1 MESIRFL
8 LVEDDKVDQRA
19 FRRLVMERQLPY
31 EYLIAGSL
39 AEARQL
45 LAQHTFDVILADHNL
60 GDGTAFELL
69 PCAAPVILV
78 TGRGSE
84 EVAVQAMKAGA
95 ADYLVKDID
104 YNYFKVLPLT
114 VENVLRQRATELA
127 RQRAETAL
135 RNSEEHF
142 RSLIENALDL
152 ITVLDVDGIIR
163 YASPSHVRILGYT
176 PEELVGTQA
185 FTLAHPDDVA
195 AILDVWVQGRS
206 NPRAARTFEWRARH
220 ADGSWRHIES
230 IGRALHGAAMMAI
243 INSRDVTERK
253 QHEAELQRAQQTAEA
268 ATRAKSEFLAH
279 MSHEIRTPMNGV
291 IGMLDL
297 LADTQ
302 LTPEQRECVE
312 AAQESGELLLTV
324 INDILDFSK
333 IEAGKLELDYADFG
347 LRHNLATTIKTLA
360 VRAQQKG
367 LQLTSQVAPTVPD
380 RLVGDPD
387 RLRQILVNLVGNA
400 IKFTEQ
406 GSVQVQVGMAECSAA
421 QSEMSDAQSEVTLH
435 IAVRDS
441 GVGIA
446 ADRQRAIFNAF
457 EQGDGSMTR
466 RYGGTG
472 LGLAI
477 VTNLVR
483 LMRGRLWLESTVGA
497 GSTFHF
503 TVRLGRAGQV
513 EPVPAELVLLRR
525 LPVLVIG
532 GSAAERRVIEC
543 TLARWGLQ
551 PSAADTEQAA
561 LGVMERA
568 AAAEHPFPVV
578 LAFLR
583 AGGAPG
589 LAFVERLRQDPR
601 LSGVTVILVG
611 PPGDPQHAARALG
624 VAAYLTA
631 PVSDG
636 DLLDAFRTALGLPRP
651 PDAEQMPAAGHA
663 ATHPNRRLH
672 ILLAEDNPVNQKV
685 AVRVLEKRGHTVVVV
700 ADGRQALAAWER
712 ESFDVVL
719 MDVQM
724 PEMDGL
730 EATAEFRRR
739 ERAGTLPGHVPII
752 ALTAHAMKGDRERC
766 LAAGMDD
773 YVPKPI
779 NADLLSAAIER
790 LVLTGPPLGQR
801 ATDGTAQTSECG
813 AKVGGKDS
821 NPLDR

>member
-1 MESIRFL
+1 M
-8 LVEDDKVDQRA
+8 
-19 FRRLVMERQLPY
+19 
-31 EYLIAGSL
+31 
-39 AEARQL
+39 
-45 LAQHTFDVILADHNL
+45 
-60 GDGTAFELL
+60 
-69 PCAAPVILV
+69 
-78 TGRGSE
+78 
-84 EVAVQAMKAGA
+84 
-95 ADYLVKDID
+95 
-104 YNYFKVLPLT
+104 
-114 VENVLRQRATELA
+114 
-127 RQRAETAL
+127 
-135 RNSEEHF
+135 
-142 RSLIENALDL
+142 DL

-163 YASPSHVRILGYT
+163 YASPSHVRTLGYT
-176 PEELVGTQA
+176 PEELVGTRA
-185 FTLAHPDDVA
+185 FALAHPDDVA
-195 AILDVWVQGRS
+195 AILNVWVQGLS
-206 NPRAARTFEWRARH
+206 DPRVARTFEWRARH

-230 IGRALHGAAMMAI
+230 IGRALHNAAMVAI

-253 QHEAELQRAQQTAEA
+253 QHEAELQHAQQTAEA

-302 LTPEQRECVE
+302 LTPEQCEYVE
-312 AAQESGELLLTV
+312 AAHESGDLLLTV

-333 IEAGKLELDYADFG
+333 IEAGKLELERVDFG
-347 LRHNLATTIKTLA
+347 LRHNLASMIKTLA
-360 VRAQQKG
+360 VRAQQKE
-367 LQLTSQVAPTVPD
+367 LQLTSQVASSVPD
-380 RLVGDPD
+380 RLVGDPE

-406 GSVQVQVGMAECSAA
+406 GSVQVQVEIAECSAA
-421 QSEMSDAQSEVTLH
+421 PSAMPDAESEVTLH

-441 GVGIA
+441 GIGIP
-446 ADRQRAIFNAF
+446 ADKQRAIFNAF

-472 LGLAI
+472 LGLPI

-483 LMRGRLWLESTVGA
+483 LMRGRLWLESAVGA

-532 GSAAERRVIEC
+532 GSAPERRVIER
-543 TLARWGLQ
+543 TLARWGMQ
-551 PSAADTEQAA
+551 PSTTDTEQAA

-578 LAFLR
+578 LALLP

-589 LAFVERLRQDPR
+589 LAFVERLRQHPR

-611 PPGDPQHAARALG
+611 PPGSPQHAARALG

-636 DLLDAFRTALGLPRP
+636 DLLDAFRTALGLTRP
-651 PDAEQMPAAGHA
+651 PDAEQMPAAEPPSAGHA
-663 ATHPNRRLH
+663 ATHPSRRLH

-700 ADGRQALAAWER
+700 EDGRQALAAWER
-712 ESFDVVL
+712 EPFDVVL

-730 EATAEFRRR
+730 EATAEFRSR

-766 LAAGMDD
+766 LAVGVDD
-773 YVPKPI
+773 YVSKPI
-779 NADLLSAAIER
+779 NANLLSAAIER
-790 LVLTGPPLGQR
+790 LVFTGPPQVQR
-801 ATDGTAQTSECG
+801 AADGTAQTSECV
-813 AKVGGKDS
+813 AKVGGEDS
-821 NPLDR
+821 NPVNC